1 MSPARGWRFRSDSFF
16 DQAIRNIPRDQK
28 IVGESE
34 FWRED
39 DPVIDADGRITVGG
53 MWPHQREVWNLP
65 NFCKILVGGYGS
77 GKTSLSCKR
86 IISMALDN
94 FPCPVAIV
102 SPTFSMARR
111 TVVPQI
117 SEYLQ
122 MKQAL
127 YGRKFWWRYN
137 SGTHEFMFHHENRDC
152 TVHVL
157 SGERP
162 LLLRGPNLGAAI
174 IDEPFIQD
182 EEVFKQMIARV
193 RHPEAPCKEMM
204 LTGTPEGGLGW
215 GYDLCVGEQNSTLDV
230 GVVFA
235 STRANKALD
244 EGYVK
249 RLESVLSE
257 RACQAYIEGR
267 FVNLAE
273 GLVYY
278 AFDPMDHVVD
288 VPIPLGAQLGA
299 GMDFNVSPMAF
310 CVFWVRGD
318 HMHFFEEYEIP
329 NADTEYACSVLKENH
344 WDQGLREIFP
354 DATGSER
361 STKSPGGKSDFHFIR
376 DAGFDIR
383 CRSRNPER
391 KDRYNAV
398 NGKLRSRDGKVT
410 LTVSPKCKKLIKYMA
425 TYSHD
430 LMNKQ
435 ENLGHLLD
443 SLSYPCSYLFPRD
456 RDSLKVQMMKG
467 Y

>member
-1 MSPARGWRFRSDSFF
+1 MRPRSGWRFRSDSFF
-16 DQAIRNIPRDQK
+16 DQAVRAVPRDEK
-28 IVGESE
+28 SLGKSD
-34 FWRED
+34 FWRKE
-39 DPVIDADGRITVGG
+39 DPVIDSDGHITVGG
-53 MWPHQREVWNLP
+53 MWSHQREVWNLP
-65 NFCKILVGGYGS
+65 NFVKCLVGGYGS

-86 IISMALDN
+86 AISMALDN

-122 MKQAL
+122 MKQSV
-127 YGRKFWWRYN
+127 YGSKMWWKYN
-137 SGTHEFMFHHENRDC
+137 TATHEFKFRCKDRDC
-152 TVHVL
+152 QIQVL

-162 LLLRGPNLGAAI
+162 LLLRGPNLAAAI

-182 EEVFKQMIARV
+182 YEVFRQMMARV
-193 RHPEAPCKEMM
+193 RHPEAPYKEMM
-204 LTGTPEGGLGW
+204 LTGTPDSLGW
-215 GYDLCVGEQNSTLDV
+215 GYDICVGDQNKNMDV

-244 EGYVK
+244 ADYVK

-267 FVNLAE
+267 FVNLSE

-288 VPIPLGAQLGA
+288 IPMPPGAELGA
-299 GMDFNVSPMAF
+299 GMDFNVTPMAF
-310 CVFWVRGD
+310 CTFWVKDG

-329 NADTEYACSVLKENH
+329 NADTEYACSVLRENH
-344 WDQGLREIFP
+344 WNQGLREIFP

-361 STKSPGGKSDFHFIR
+361 STKAPGGKSDFHFIR
-376 DAGFDIR
+376 EAGFDIR
-383 CRSRNPER
+383 CRSRNPDR

-398 NGKLRSRDGKVT
+398 NGKLRSKDGKIS
-410 LTVSPKCKKLIKYMA
+410 LTVSPRCKKIIKYMA
-425 TYSHD
+425 TYSHE
-430 LMNKQ
+430 LMPKQ
-435 ENLGHLLD
+435 ENISHMLD
-443 SLSYPCSYLFPRD
+443 AMSYPTAYLFPKD
-456 RDSLKVQMMKG
+456 RDALKVQILKG